1 MAIVQM
7 WPFLRCCCGGSHMA
21 RQKNAFTF
29 VELLLVVIFLGILM
43 AISVPRLN
51 FAIISKKA
59 DGQARKVVTDLRRT
73 RSLAISDAA
82 NNSSGFALSMVG
94 SAPYTAYEIIN
105 LDTATTVDSHTINSA
120 VSCTGGANFG
130 FGPLGNLLSG
140 SDAELSV
147 SAPGKT
153 FTITIIPATGMVRCA
168 EN

>member
-1 MAIVQM
+1 
-7 WPFLRCCCGGSHMA
+7 MA

-29 VELLLVVIFLGILM
+29 VELILVVIFLGILM

-51 FAIISKKA
+51 FAIISKQKA
-59 DGQARKVVTDLRRT
+59 DGQARKIVTDLRRT

-105 LDTATTVDSHTINSA
+105 IDTATTVDSHTINPA
-120 VSCTGGANFG
+120 VSCTDGVDFK

-140 SDAELSV
+140 SDTELNV
-147 SAPGKT
+147 SARGKT
-153 FTITIIPATGMVRCA
+153 FTITIVPATGMVRCT

>member
-1 MAIVQM
+1 
-7 WPFLRCCCGGSHMA
+7 MA
-21 RQKNAFTF
+21 RRKKAFTL

-51 FAIISKKA
+51 FAIISKQKA
-59 DGQARKVVTDLRRT
+59 DGQARKIVTDLRRT

-105 LDTATTVDSHTINSA
+105 IDTAETTDSHTINPA
-120 VSCTGGANFG
+120 VSCTGGVDFK

-140 SDAELSV
+140 SDTELNV
-147 SAPGKT
+147 SARGKT
-153 FTITIIPATGMVRCA
+153 FTITIVAATGMVRCT

>member
-1 MAIVQM
+1 
-7 WPFLRCCCGGSHMA
+7 MA

-29 VELLLVVIFLGILM
+29 VELILVVIFLGILM

-51 FAIISKKA
+51 FAVISKQKA
-59 DGQARKVVTDLRRT
+59 DGQARKIVTDLRRT

-105 LDTATTVDSHTINSA
+105 IDTATTVDSHTINPA
-120 VSCTGGANFG
+120 VSCTGGTDFK

-140 SDAELSV
+140 SDAELNV
-147 SAPGKT
+147 SAHGKT
-153 FTITIIPATGMVRCA
+153 FTITIVPATGMVRCT